1 MAHFAELDEN
11 NKVIRVI
18 VVSND
23 DCMKDGMEDEAT
35 GIAFCQRLLGGGRWV
50 QTSYNN
56 HFRRRYAGIGYTY
69 DPVADVF
76 IAPSP
81 FPSWVLNEDY
91 DWVAPV
97 PYPNDGKKY
106 WWDEDNGVWVEVEQ

>member
-1 MAHFAELDEN
+1 
-11 NKVIRVI
+11 
-18 VVSND
+18 
-23 DCMKDGMEDEAT
+23 MKDGVEDEAT
-35 GIAFCQRLLGGGRWV
+35 GIAFCQRLLGGRWV

-56 HFRRRYAGIGYTY
+56 NFRRRYAGIGYTY